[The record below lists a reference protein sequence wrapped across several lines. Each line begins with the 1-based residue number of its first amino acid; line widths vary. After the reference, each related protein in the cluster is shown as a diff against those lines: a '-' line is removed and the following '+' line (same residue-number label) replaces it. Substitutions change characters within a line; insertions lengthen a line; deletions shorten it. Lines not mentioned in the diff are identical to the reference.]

1 MDCDGVCISPVY
13 IQIMVLISSGRDSYL
28 LTTTSFQPLYGKLS
42 DIFGRKSALLFSYT
56 VFGIG
61 CLGCGLARS
70 MNELIAA
77 RVGRKGIWYELLLP
91 RSDIR
96 FTGICRDW
104 RRWDDDRCFDFAERY
119 RLVEVEGYFPRI
131 NKYCIC

>member
-1 MDCDGVCISPVY
+1 
-13 IQIMVLISSGRDSYL
+13 MVLISQECASYL

-77 RVGRKGIWYELLLP
+77 RVYTANSSHPYLTLVNFSRRLP
-91 RSDIR
+91 
-96 FTGICRDW
+96 G
-104 RRWDDDRCFDFAERY
+104 
-119 RLVEVEGYFPRI
+119 LEVVG
-131 NKYCIC
+131 

>member
-1 MDCDGVCISPVY
+1 MDNTIIVSAYGAIGTEMKELNRTSWIATACVFFPAY
-13 IQIMVLISSGRDSYL
+13 IYWILVLILYGRNSYL

-56 VFGIG
+56 IFGIG

-77 RVGRKGIWYELLLP
+77 RVSLQSYGESLVP
-91 RSDIR
+91 VSDIR
-96 FTGICRDW
+96 YV
-104 RRWDDDRCFDFAERY
+104 Y
-119 RLVEVEGYFPRI
+119 RHLPGLEAVG
-131 NKYCIC
+131 